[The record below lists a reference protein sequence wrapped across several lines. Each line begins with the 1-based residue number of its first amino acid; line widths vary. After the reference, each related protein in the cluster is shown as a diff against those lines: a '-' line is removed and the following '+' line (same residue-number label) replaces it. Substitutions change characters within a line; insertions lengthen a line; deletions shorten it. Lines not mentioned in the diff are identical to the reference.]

1 MSHRWAVAEV
11 SRSLARLIDQFACA
25 FGFTQLPHGH
35 GEDGHHDRSSG
46 IVESFLGFSFDLEL
60 RDLERPFAMGP
71 GLEEIAG
78 LVARQG
84 ETP

>member
-11 SRSLARLIDQFACA
+11 SRALAGLVDQFARA
-25 FGFTQLPHGH
+25 FDFAQLPHGH
-35 GEDGHHDRSSG
+35 GEDGQHNWSSG
-46 IVESFLGFSFDLEL
+46 VVEPFLGFPLVVGFADLK
-60 RDLERPFAMGP
+60 RPFAMDP